1 MKTNNIVA
9 ASYVVLPSEHDM
21 FCPVM
26 SVALFL
32 VLLRDQFD
40 TFHYNRHPFDNNI

>member
-9 ASYVVLPSEHDM
+9 ASYVVLPSEYDM
-21 FCPVM
+21 FYPVI

-32 VLLRDQFD
+32 VLLRDHFD
-40 TFHYNRHPFDNNI
+40 TFH